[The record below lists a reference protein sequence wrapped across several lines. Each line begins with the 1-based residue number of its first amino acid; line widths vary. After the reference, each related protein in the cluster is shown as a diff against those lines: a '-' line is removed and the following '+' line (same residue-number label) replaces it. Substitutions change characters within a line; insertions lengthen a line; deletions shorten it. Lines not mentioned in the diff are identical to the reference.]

1 MLFFRAYF
9 VFSYN
14 INFPMNFNPDYD
26 IICFIKNTNFYYV
39 VNSMIVDDIR
49 FTMEYI
55 EEITKN
61 LGDKLCKEDYYIEDG
76 GCPHCQP
83 HLPEGYAAI
92 YIFVY
97 GSETEYEFLKIGKA
111 NAKSKARFSSQ
122 HYGFSAPSTL
132 AKSICED
139 EEFRLLGINK
149 ENVKDWMLNNLHRIN
164 IYIKANQGK
173 AVTELA
179 EAVLHYRYRPRFEG
193 NI

>member
-1 MLFFRAYF
+1 MFFRAYF

-49 FTMEYI
+49 FTMEYV

-61 LGDKLCKEDYYIEDG
+61 LGDILCKEDYYIDDG

-83 HLPEGYAAI
+83 NLPEGYAAI

-97 GSETEYEFLKIGKA
+97 GT
-111 NAKSKARFSSQ
+111 
-122 HYGFSAPSTL
+122 
-132 AKSICED
+132 ED

>member
-1 MLFFRAYF
+1 
-9 VFSYN
+9 
-14 INFPMNFNPDYD
+14 
-26 IICFIKNTNFYYV
+26 
-39 VNSMIVDDIR
+39 MIVDDIR

-97 GSETEYEFLKIGKA
+97 GSE
-111 NAKSKARFSSQ
+111 
-122 HYGFSAPSTL
+122 
-132 AKSICED
+132 D